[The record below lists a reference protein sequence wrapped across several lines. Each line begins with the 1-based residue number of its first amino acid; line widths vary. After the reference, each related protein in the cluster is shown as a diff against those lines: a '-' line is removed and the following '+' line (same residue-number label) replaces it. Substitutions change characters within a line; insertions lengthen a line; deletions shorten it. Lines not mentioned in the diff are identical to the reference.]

1 MADQGAHGLLPTATH
16 DESAQ
21 QGFIYSLKT
30 HLQANVIGGNAKV
43 YAAHVE
49 PAFAKKNG
57 RAPKDR
63 HEVRAG
69 MAREPYYQMY
79 STLQKNLQL
88 MSQDAVGDSIFRQLP
103 GLIGAAQQIAARGN
117 KKGSLRL
124 NPDVTMPRYLTA
136 VDIHFTPGSYYTDM
150 ADDDVSAGARYD
162 RGFFLYV
169 MGALGKYNENM
180 GVSGALW
187 LKNNHPDFSPT
198 RILEMGCTAGNSL
211 VPYVDLFPRA
221 EVHGIDVGAPV
232 LRYGHARAESMGKPI
247 HFSQQNAEHT
257 DFDDESF
264 DLIVSH
270 ILLHET
276 SRKGVYAI
284 MKEAHRL
291 LKPGGIVIH
300 LEAAL
305 RYADMKPYDAFIRDW
320 STHNNAEPFW
330 GTVKE
335 MDLVEPAVKAGFRK
349 QDVIQ
354 DYTPL
359 VTGTA
364 YLMDTGRGANTG
376 PKQFVYGAIKA

>member
-1 MADQGAHGLLPTATH
+1 MTDQGAHGVLPSATH
-16 DESAQ
+16 DEFAA

-30 HLQANVIGGNAKV
+30 HLQANVIGGNAKI
-43 YAAHVE
+43 YAANVE

-57 RAPKDR
+57 RPPKDR

-69 MAREPYYQMY
+69 MKAQPYYQMY
-79 STLQKNLQL
+79 STLQKNLQM

-103 GLIGAAQQIAARGN
+103 DLIDRSQEIAARTT

-124 NPDVTMPRYLTA
+124 NPDVEMPRYLTA
-136 VDIHFTPGSYYTDM
+136 VDIHFTPGSYYSDM
-150 ADDDVSAGARYD
+150 AEDDVAAGARYD

-180 GVSGALW
+180 GISGALW
-187 LKNNHPDFSPT
+187 LKNTHPTFRPG

-211 VPYVDLFPRA
+211 VPFVDMFPKA

-232 LRYGHARAESMGKPI
+232 LRYGHARAESMGKAI
-247 HFSQQNAEHT
+247 HFSQQNAENT
-257 DFDDESF
+257 DFEDESF

-276 SRKGVYAI
+276 SRSGIYKI
-284 MKEAHRL
+284 MKECHRL

-305 RYADMKPYDAFIRDW
+305 RYAEMKPYDAFIRDW

-335 MDLVEPAVKAGFRK
+335 MDMEDPAIKGGFK
-349 QDVIQ
+349 KEAVIQ
-354 DYTPL
+354 DYTRL
-359 VTGTA
+359 VTGTE
-364 YLMDTGRGANTG
+364 YLMDTGRGADAG
-376 PKQFVYGAIKA
+376 PKQFVYGAIKT